1 MLSKEQEEDPCQ
13 AAELSPIGFSCLST
27 QKKKKT
33 TRTFQTYTEEG
44 NVVAD

>member
-27 QKKKKT
+27 QKKKNPHKNISDLHW
-33 TRTFQTYTEEG
+33 R
-44 NVVAD
+44 A